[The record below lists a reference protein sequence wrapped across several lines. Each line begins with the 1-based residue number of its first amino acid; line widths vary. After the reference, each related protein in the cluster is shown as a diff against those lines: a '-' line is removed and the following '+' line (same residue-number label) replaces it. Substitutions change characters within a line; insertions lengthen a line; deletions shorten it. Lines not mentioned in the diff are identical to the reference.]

1 MLDLHIGPAL
11 VIKILVVKNSQYK
24 IGYWFKF
31 TASLEM
37 KDSSINKKCQKALV
51 QTSLNI
57 AEKDITVKPNQAFTH
72 RAAKMQRTEEENIV
86 KNTK

>member
-1 MLDLHIGPAL
+1 
-11 VIKILVVKNSQYK
+11 
-24 IGYWFKF
+24 
-31 TASLEM
+31 M
-37 KDSSINKKCQKALV
+37 KDKSINKKCQKTLV